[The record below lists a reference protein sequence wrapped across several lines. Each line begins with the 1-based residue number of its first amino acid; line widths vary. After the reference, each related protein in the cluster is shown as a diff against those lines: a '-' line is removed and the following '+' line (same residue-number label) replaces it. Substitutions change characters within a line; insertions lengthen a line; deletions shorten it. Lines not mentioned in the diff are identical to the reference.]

1 MDVSWNDL
9 LAAVALLLIFEGMMP
24 FIKPQTLRKLLETMS
39 NLDDSVIR
47 LLGLTSMIAGVVLLY
62 LVR

>member
-24 FIKPQTLRKLLETMS
+24 FVNPQTLRKLLETLSSM
-39 NLDDSVIR
+39 DDRVIR
-47 LLGLTSMIAGVVLLY
+47 LMGLTSMIAGVLLLY

>member
-1 MDVSWNDL
+1 MNVSWNDL

-24 FIKPQTLRKLLETMS
+24 FVNPQFLRKLLETMS
-39 NLDDSVIR
+39 RLDDRVIR
-47 LLGLTSMIAGVVLLY
+47 LIGLTSMVAGIVLLY

>member
-1 MDVSWNDL
+1 VYCKVILNGCL
-9 LAAVALLLIFEGMMP
+9 P